1 MITPP
6 PSPVVPLERTGVVL
20 TLGHAQVPRPHF
32 ARSTPYT
39 VDRGLEA
46 VGQPTAAADHGREGG
61 RGLKAVLV
69 CVCVTLCVCVCV
81 CVCACQAELDPEAL
95 VPLSQLV
102 DLENSHTWCSGWWG
116 RVPAEFFNS
125 YHIQHTCVPLF
136 IAT

>member
-1 MITPP
+1 
-6 PSPVVPLERTGVVL
+6 VL

-32 ARSTPYT
+32 ARPTPYT
-39 VDRGLEA
+39 VNRGLEA

-69 CVCVTLCVCVCV
+69 CVCV

-102 DLENSHTWCSGWWG
+102 ELENSQQLHHIFLCCYAEPRLRRNTHRPHIRTYGCHFWPTGIPCHH
-116 RVPAEFFNS
+116 PA
-125 YHIQHTCVPLF
+125 V
-136 IAT
+136 